1 MISSVNKA
9 GRGDYVPAPAL
20 FFIYF
25 TISRRK
31 FQPYRKNF
39 SENEK
44 NFPESC
50 RVSSR
55 KKVLRGLSRRIGR
68 AKPPA
73 EGMPYGIGGRFSTN
87 TFILPKTENYRAP
100 RRNRFVPSARRW
112 CPKGHHLRRKAANM
126 DASPHFRTEE

>member
-50 RVSSR
+50 RVGSR
-55 KKVLRGLSRRIGR
+55 NRSYAAYAGQEYYEPWSGIGR
-68 AKPPA
+68 AKPP
-73 EGMPYGIGGRFSTN
+73 
-87 TFILPKTENYRAP
+87 
-100 RRNRFVPSARRW
+100 V
-112 CPKGHHLRRKAANM
+112 
-126 DASPHFRTEE
+126 DAGQE